1 MNYEF
6 PLVFFTVLT
15 QLGIGL
21 ALVGA
26 WKTCFGGSL
35 ITRRFWLT
43 ALAATLAGLVAS
55 LFHLGDPLR
64 AATALNGLGHSW
76 LSREGLVF
84 GLFVLLLLLAALRPG
99 RAAAALP
106 AALAGLAA
114 LVVQGF
120 TYAPVS
126 MPAISNGFPLLLFV
140 LTALALGMSFGAAAA
155 GPQRLTLSL
164 LLVVLLIVPCL
175 WASGSAIM
183 QDTAALWRQS
193 AGFWAG
199 LVLTAAALVL
209 SLVCRQGT
217 RAQGVLLLCGA
228 LLVRVAFFSAT
239 VHTATR
245 LGMPY

>member
-1 MNYEF
+1 MTYEF

-21 ALVGA
+21 ALAAA
-26 WKTCFGGSL
+26 WKTCFGGAVVP
-35 ITRRFWLT
+35 RRLWLA
-43 ALAATLAGLVAS
+43 ALVATLAGLVAS
-55 LFHLGDPLR
+55 LFHLGAPLR
-64 AATALNGLGHSW
+64 AVTALNGLGHSW

-99 RAAAALP
+99 RAVTALP

-126 MPAISNGFPLLLFV
+126 LPAVSNGFPLLLFA
-140 LTALALGMSFGAAAA
+140 LTALTLGTAFGAETP
-155 GPQRLTLSL
+155 GPQRLTICL

-175 WASGSAIM
+175 WASGSAVM
-183 QDTAALWRQS
+183 QETAALWRQS

-209 SLVCRQGT
+209 SLVRRT
-217 RAQGVLLLCGA
+217 AAPAQGVLLFCGA
-228 LLVRVAFFSAT
+228 LLVRVTFFSAT
-239 VHTATR
+239 VHTATH

>member
-6 PLVFFTVLT
+6 PLVFFTVLP

-26 WKTCFGGSL
+26 WKTCFGGAAL
-35 ITRRFWLT
+35 PRRFWLT

-84 GLFVLLLLLAALRPG
+84 GLFVLLLLFAVLRPG
-99 RAAAALP
+99 RALP
-106 AALAGLAA
+106 ALLGLAA
-114 LVVQGF
+114 LVVQDF

-140 LTALALGMSFGAAAA
+140 LTALALGMSFGAAGV
-155 GPQRLTLSL
+155 GPQRMVLCL
-164 LLVVLLIVPCL
+164 LLVVLLIVP
-175 WASGSAIM
+175 
-183 QDTAALWRQS
+183 
-193 AGFWAG
+193 
-199 LVLTAAALVL
+199 
-209 SLVCRQGT
+209 
-217 RAQGVLLLCGA
+217 
-228 LLVRVAFFSAT
+228 
-239 VHTATR
+239 
-245 LGMPY
+245 